1 MKRLFLFALLSIIAQ
16 CVLAQEPAKVPV
28 AIYIPEQT
36 ESIPASAVNSLT
48 NKLVAAVAQSGMG
61 ASDDFVQFYLTCEAA
76 VVSRD
81 VIPGAPVKYRQNA
94 DLTFYVVDA
103 FSRKVFNAAT
113 IPTNGVGNSEA
124 KAYIACFQK
133 IQPANKDLQNFLK
146 STNDRIIA
154 YYESQLDNIISIAS
168 SLAKVYKYDEA
179 LFRLSQYPE
188 ACAGYN
194 RIVDTAT
201 NIYTKYI
208 DDKANRNL
216 AKARA
221 IWNAGQNDAAAEEA
235 GKYLAEIMPDAG
247 CYGEAMALAGEIAAR
262 VKSDIEYY
270 RNLEKRDKQYE
281 QEVKLASIKAWKE
294 VGVAFGNNQKA
305 ITYNREIFTH

>member
-1 MKRLFLFALLSIIAQ
+1 MKRLFLLSLSWITISNIWAK
-16 CVLAQEPAKVPV
+16 EPEKVPV
-28 AIYIPEQT
+28 AIYFPEQV
-36 ESIPASAVNSLT
+36 ESIPDSAVNSLT

-81 VIPGAPVKYRQNA
+81 IIPGAPTKYRQNA

-103 FSRKVFNAAT
+103 FSQKVFNAVT

-146 STNDRIIA
+146 NTNSRIIE
-154 YYESQLDNIISIAS
+154 YYESQIDNIINIAV

-188 ACAGYN
+188 ACKGYN
-194 RIVDTAT
+194 RIVETAT

-221 IWNAGQNDAAAEEA
+221 IWNAGQNDVAAEEA
-235 GKYLAEIMPDAG
+235 GQYLAEIMPEAS
-247 CYGEAMALAGEIAAR
+247 CYGAAMALAEEIRSR
-262 VKSDIEYY
+262 VHSDIEYY
-270 RNLEKRDKQYE
+270 RELEKRDKEYE
-281 QEVKLASIKAWKE
+281 REIKLANINAWKA

-305 ITYNREIFTH
+305 ITYHREIFAH